1 MASALPVNTIVRI
14 VGTIVAAFAAAVFT
28 TLVSVLISMPFER
41 FESQPAVYYGTG
53 AVEAVAR
60 GFAFVFV
67 GSLVAPRLWRAIA
80 ALGLVPVGI
89 GAYIYGHATYAV
101 SSHGFP
107 VWHFSACVAGGL
119 LAWAIQAW
127 RAHGTDGQPSAA
139 PNGGPTTQLGNSG
152 ATEGPPSVS

>member
-1 MASALPVNTIVRI
+1 MNTIVRI
-14 VGTIVAAFAAAVFT
+14 VGAVVAAFAAALFTILVF
-28 TLVSVLISMPFER
+28 VLIWMPFER
-41 FESQPAVYYGTG
+41 LESQPAVYYGTG
-53 AVEAVAR
+53 AVDAVAR

-89 GAYIYGHATYAV
+89 GAYIYGYATYAV

-107 VWHFSACVAGGL
+107 VWHFIACVAGGL

-127 RAHGTDGQPSAA
+127 RARETDGQPSAS
-139 PNGGPTTQLGNSG
+139 PNGGPAMPAGNSG